1 MPKRIHELLWQLRE
15 DTVDEI
21 SRLRQS
27 EMIDAWLDNQS
38 ALTAAY
44 ATDLDSLV
52 LLLEEELSARG
63 FSLKTH

>member
-1 MPKRIHELLWQLRE
+1 
-15 DTVDEI
+15 
-21 SRLRQS
+21 
-27 EMIDAWLDNQS
+27 LDSQS

-63 FSLKTH
+63 FSVKTH